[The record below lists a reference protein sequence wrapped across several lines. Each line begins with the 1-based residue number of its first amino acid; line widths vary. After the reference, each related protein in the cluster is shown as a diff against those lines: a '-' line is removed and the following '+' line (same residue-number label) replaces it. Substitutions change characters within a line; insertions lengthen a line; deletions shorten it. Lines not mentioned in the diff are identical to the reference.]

1 LRRTFA
7 VGSAVFALAS
17 LGAAAGADALAPAV
31 RPLAASGSLAAKPQV
46 AESGVERFDRHTAVR
61 VVRRTWLRRAPGG
74 KRVASIGTRNRFK
87 SPAILS
93 AVARRPGWIAVLHP
107 WMPNGRSGWIRARD
121 ARFVRISYTIDIDRS
136 RRSAVLRRWGRKL
149 MRFPVTVGRTES
161 STPLGRF
168 AVTDS
173 LYMAPGSVYGCC
185 ALALTARQP
194 NLPAGWTGG
203 DRVALHG
210 TPTDAAA
217 GDAASAGCLRVQE
230 RPLRRLMKLVP
241 VGTRVTIR
249 Q

>member
-1 LRRTFA
+1 
-7 VGSAVFALAS
+7 
-17 LGAAAGADALAPAV
+17 
-31 RPLAASGSLAAKPQV
+31 
-46 AESGVERFDRHTAVR
+46 
-61 VVRRTWLRRAPGG
+61 
-74 KRVASIGTRNRFK
+74 
-87 SPAILS
+87 
-93 AVARRPGWIAVLHP
+93 
-107 WMPNGRSGWIRARD
+107 
-121 ARFVRISYTIDIDRS
+121 
-136 RRSAVLRRWGRKL
+136 
-149 MRFPVTVGRTES
+149 
-161 STPLGRF
+161 
-168 AVTDS
+168 
-173 LYMAPGSVYGCC
+173 MAPGSVYGCC